1 MNQVV
6 ISRREES
13 APIVFKINDTIVS
26 ENVYKTYRY
35 LLNRQGQFLPLVTIG
50 MAFGRPYDLSAGWA
64 SVQLRTLMSLRIAE
78 KRYETGNHQPV
89 VYGIPHPEAVDNGR
103 YLQ

>member
-1 MNQVV
+1 M
-6 ISRREES
+6 ISRYQDES
-13 APIVFKINDTIVS
+13 PPIAFRINDTIVS

-35 LLNRQGQFLPLVTIG
+35 LLNRKGQFLSLVTIG

-64 SVQLRTLMSLRIAE
+64 SVQLRKLIALRVVE

-89 VYGIPHPEAVDNGR
+89 VYGIPHPTEGDAGR
-103 YLQ
+103 YIQ